1 LTFTHSLFDF
11 AWWHE
16 VWISAD
22 IWVFKQSNSAQTLF
36 DQYWLGFHRL
46 IPMQGV
52 EARRSLTFFEVT
64 NGIDSAKIGI
74 LRPKLSVVN
83 QGL

>member
-1 LTFTHSLFDF
+1 
-11 AWWHE
+11 
-16 VWISAD
+16 
-22 IWVFKQSNSAQTLF
+22 
-36 DQYWLGFHRL
+36 
-46 IPMQGV
+46 MQGV